1 MNKLI
6 CLCGGSGCGKDTLAQ
21 MITDKYD
28 IDVLVSHTTRPMR
41 KGEINGKTYHFVDDN
56 TFNELEDGNNI
67 VASRKYNTEFGVW
80 KYGLSVEE
88 INSKLSK
95 SHCVTIVDM
104 GGLEQLKAKYGDQIV
119 SIYLYL
125 DKDTRAERYVNR
137 DKVTFDGLKECI
149 RRIED
154 DEIVFKDARFK
165 TDLSFYNRNTRQTF
179 DQLKLVLRRY
189 DIELG

>member
-6 CLCGGSGCGKDTLAQ
+6 VLCGGSGTGKDTLAQ
-21 MITDKYD
+21 MIADKCNANT
-28 IDVLVSHTTRPMR
+28 LVSATTRPMR
-41 KGEINGKTYHFVDDN
+41 TGELEAVNYYFVDDE
-56 TFNELEDGNNI
+56 TFDRLEMNDKI
-67 VASRKYNTEFGVW
+67 VASRKYDTEFGVW
-80 KYGLSVEE
+80 RYGLNVDE
-88 INSKLSK
+88 IDSKLSK

-104 GGLEQLKAKYGDQIV
+104 GGLEQLKAKYGEQIV
-119 SIYLYL
+119 SVYLYL

-179 DQLKLVLRRY
+179 DQLKLALRRHG
-189 DIELG
+189 IELG